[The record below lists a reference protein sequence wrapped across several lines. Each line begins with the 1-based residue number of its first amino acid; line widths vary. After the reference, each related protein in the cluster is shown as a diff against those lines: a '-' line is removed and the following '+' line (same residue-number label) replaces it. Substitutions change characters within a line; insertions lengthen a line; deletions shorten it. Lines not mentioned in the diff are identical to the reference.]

1 MSPRKFAVVLA
12 YSILGFLT
20 LAEKSGAQQYTPD
33 NQTNSTPLQVAL
45 KRGETVGN
53 NQVQRA
59 FLMCGTNKYVFIVPS
74 GFRAD
79 ASSPNKILI
88 TDAGNNCFITLRFGE
103 STLAPGQP
111 LGIAACRAEVLNRY
125 PTAKISREFTA
136 LVANH
141 SGPAFDL
148 IWNNPS
154 GVEQSAQVI
163 FIPFS
168 AGVMEF
174 DLLTSSNKFNDG
186 RNILTVLLGSIQ
198 NNEEGT
204 IEIIPLPDHS

>member
-1 MSPRKFAVVLA
+1 MSPLRFAVFLA
-12 YSILGFLT
+12 YSIPGLLT
-20 LAEKSGAQQYTPD
+20 LSEHAIAQQFLPD
-33 NQTNSTPLQVAL
+33 YQTNSSPLQVLL
-45 KRGETVGN
+45 KHGETVGN

-59 FLMCGTNKYVFIVPS
+59 FLTCGTNKYVFIVPS

-79 ASSPNKILI
+79 ASSPNKILM
-88 TDAGNNCFITLRFGE
+88 TDADNNCFITLRFGE
-103 STLAPGQP
+103 STAAPDQP
-111 LGIAACRAEVLNRY
+111 LGTTACRAEVLNRY
-125 PTAKISREFTA
+125 PTAKISHEFTA

-148 IWNNPS
+148 NWNNPS

-168 AGVMEF
+168 AGLMEF